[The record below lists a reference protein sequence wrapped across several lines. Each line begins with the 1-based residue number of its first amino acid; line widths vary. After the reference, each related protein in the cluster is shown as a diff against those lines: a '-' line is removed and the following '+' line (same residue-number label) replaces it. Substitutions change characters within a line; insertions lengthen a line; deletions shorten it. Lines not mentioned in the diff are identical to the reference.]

1 MFINLTKGESFAT
14 RRPQSFEGGF
24 LMMTLG
30 VLDHMGFLR
39 EEPDEN

>member
-14 RRPQSFEGGF
+14 RRPLSFEGGF

-30 VLDHMGFLR
+30 VLDHKGFLA
-39 EEPDEN
+39 EESDEN

>member
-14 RRPQSFEGGF
+14 RSLSSFEGGF

-30 VLDHMGFLR
+30 VLDHKGFLG
-39 EEPDEN
+39 EESDEN